1 MIKVGIVGAT
11 GYTGAEL
18 IRILQGHPEV
28 KIEVLTSQ
36 SYAGQEIAQVFP
48 QLSPLELPVLI
59 EQEQDKLTEVDV
71 AFLALPHGVSMP
83 IAARLL
89 AAGVKV
95 IDLGADF
102 RLKDAR
108 AYQTWYGL
116 EHTYPQLLA
125 EAVYGL
131 PELKR
136 EQIAAAR
143 LVANPGCYP
152 TSILLALAPAL
163 VHQLIEVETI
173 IADSKSGVSG
183 AGRGVSLGVHF
194 SEVNE
199 NFKAYNVGQHRHTA
213 EIEQELAEL
222 AGEKL
227 TVTFTPHLVPMTRGI
242 LSTVY
247 AKLRK
252 NLEEEEI
259 RAIYRDYYQGEP
271 FVQVLAA
278 GQYPQTK
285 WCAGTNRAFIGLKK
299 DARTGRLILVSAID
313 NLVKGA
319 SGQAVQNMNILFGLP
334 ETMGLAQTGLWP

>member
-89 AAGVKV
+89 SAGVKV

-102 RLKDAR
+102 RLKDAV

-116 EHTYPQLLA
+116 EHSYPQLLA

-163 VHQLIEVETI
+163 KHGLLHLDTI

-213 EIEQELAEL
+213 EIEQELAVL
-222 AGEKL
+222 AGKPL
-227 TVTFTPHLVPMTRGI
+227 TITFTPHLVPMTRGI

-247 AKLRK
+247 AKLRQ

-259 RAIYRDYYQGEP
+259 RAIYRDFYRGEP
-271 FVQVLAA
+271 FVKVLEA

-285 WCAGTNRAFIGLKK
+285 WCAGSNRAFIGLKK

-334 ETMGLAQTGLWP
+334 ETMGLEETGLWP

>member
-1 MIKVGIVGAT
+1 M
-11 GYTGAEL
+11 
-18 IRILQGHPEV
+18 
-28 KIEVLTSQ
+28 
-36 SYAGQEIAQVFP
+36 
-48 QLSPLELPVLI
+48 
-59 EQEQDKLTEVDV
+59 DV
-71 AFLALPHGVSMP
+71 VFLALPHGISMP
-83 IAARLL
+83 IAERLL
-89 AAGVKV
+89 VAGVKV

-102 RLKDAR
+102 RLRDPR
-108 AYQTWYGL
+108 AYQSWYGL
-116 EHTYPQLLA
+116 EHSCPRLLA

-136 EQIAAAR
+136 EQVAAAR

-163 VHQLIEVETI
+163 KQRLLALDSI

-183 AGRGVSLGVHF
+183 AGRGVSIGVHF
-194 SEVNE
+194 SEVND

-222 AGEKL
+222 AGAEL

-242 LSTVY
+242 LSTIYGCLTVD
-247 AKLRK
+247 LS
-252 NLEEEEI
+252 EEEI
-259 RAIYRDYYQGEP
+259 RDLYRQFYAGEP
-271 FVQVLAA
+271 FIQVLEA

-285 WCAGTNRAFIGLKK
+285 WCAGTNRVFIGLKQDK
-299 DARTGRLILVSAID
+299 RTGRLIMVATLD

-334 ETMGLAQTGLWP
+334 ETMGLEATGLWP